1 MQTAWNLG
9 ITRFLLIYRDT
20 QNRAFSYNP
29 FKKLIINVSNEFSS
43 DLFPPYMHNLY
54 EYTWRVSLF
63 EEWPLINKKKGSQTW
78 VGRDISILVRVAR
91 MKNATLRIVEPAT
104 NTYLGTLKDITE
116 KRSDFC
122 FVRRFTRDESRNMYL
137 VSTGSFSGLSVI
149 VRKPVYHEQSTLI
162 LQVFQKEIWF
172 YLVLSIIVF
181 IVSTKFLLLK
191 NTRNEVLNALFDIW
205 RILLNTPVNN
215 KIRNKYTSKIPLIV
229 WIWSSLILSV
239 SFQCRLIDLMKYP
252 KVDAGI
258 KFLKQLEHSQLPV
271 YTSIDYVKM
280 QGKNG
285 YLRKQM
291 KIVAYKDVLK
301 QLDDP
306 YSDSAIVLPFI
317 IMDGRINPE
326 FLNFIESRQ
335 KILLDERLVKSV
347 SFYTFP
353 FFSPFGSTIYIS
365 ILQLKQ
371 FGLLEKLPNNKHDR
385 SNMKKNFSINLKH
398 VLSAFR
404 FLGIGIFF
412 GVFVFILEISVPNS
426 G

>member
-1 MQTAWNLG
+1 
-9 ITRFLLIYRDT
+9 
-20 QNRAFSYNP
+20 
-29 FKKLIINVSNEFSS
+29 
-43 DLFPPYMHNLY
+43 
-54 EYTWRVSLF
+54 
-63 EEWPLINKKKGSQTW
+63 
-78 VGRDISILVRVAR
+78 
-91 MKNATLRIVEPAT
+91 
-104 NTYLGTLKDITE
+104 
-116 KRSDFC
+116 
-122 FVRRFTRDESRNMYL
+122 
-137 VSTGSFSGLSVI
+137 
-149 VRKPVYHEQSTLI
+149 
-162 LQVFQKEIWF
+162 
-172 YLVLSIIVF
+172 
-181 IVSTKFLLLK
+181 
-191 NTRNEVLNALFDIW
+191 
-205 RILLNTPVNN
+205 
-215 KIRNKYTSKIPLIV
+215 
-229 WIWSSLILSV
+229 
-239 SFQCRLIDLMKYP
+239 MKYP